1 VQKSELLRA
10 LQQEILWHDFDCFV
24 DNPPSIAQG
33 GNGVVVPGFPTCKK
47 QFNTMNQFLHHLAED
62 AMPAL
67 IEKLST
73 ESKGE
78 AIEKTG
84 EAAA

>member
-1 VQKSELLRA
+1 MQKSVLLA
-10 LQQEILWHDFDCFV
+10 AFKQEIQKHDLTHFV

-33 GNGVVVPGFPTCKK
+33 GKGVVVPGCPPCKK
-47 QFNTMNQFLHHLAED
+47 RINTMSQFLDHLAED

-73 ESKGE
+73 ESKGK

-84 EAAA
+84 EAAG

>member
-1 VQKSELLRA
+1 VKKSELLKA
-10 LQQEILWHDFDCFV
+10 LQQEILRHDFDCFV

-33 GNGVVVPGFPTCKK
+33 GGGVVVSGCPNCRK

-67 IEKLST
+67 IEKLSK
-73 ESKGE
+73 ESKCE
-78 AIEKTG
+78 AIVKLG
-84 EAAA
+84 SV